1 MEDFAKSRRGA
12 EFFDYNL
19 PKIASQLE
27 RIANAMERKNA
38 IEEKRL
44 LMEQKQYR
52 KDNISENAGAP
63 RSSENVSESQSTSE
77 E

>member
-1 MEDFAKSRRGA
+1 MDDFAKSRRGA

-44 LMEQKQYR
+44 LIEQKQFR
-52 KDNISENAGAP
+52 KDNLTENARVTGS
-63 RSSENVSESQSTSE
+63 REDHNKSESKNE

>member
-52 KDNISENAGAP
+52 KDNLTENARTTG
-63 RSSENVSESQSTSE
+63 SGSDLSESESTN
-77 E
+77 

>member
-52 KDNISENAGAP
+52 KDNLTENARTAGSGSDLSESESEN
-63 RSSENVSESQSTSE
+63 
-77 E
+77 

>member
-1 MEDFAKSRRGA
+1 MDDFLKSRRGA

-44 LMEQKQYR
+44 LMEQKQFR
-52 KDNISENAGAP
+52 KDNLTEDAGTS
-63 RSSENVSESQSTSE
+63 RSSTNDTQSE
-77 E
+77 

>member
-1 MEDFAKSRRGA
+1 MEDFAKTRRGA

-19 PKIASQLE
+19 PKIAGQLE

-44 LMEQKQYR
+44 VLEQKQYK
-52 KDNISENAGAP
+52 KDNARTTG
-63 RSSENVSESQSTSE
+63 SSEDGPQLESSTQG
-77 E
+77 

>member
-1 MEDFAKSRRGA
+1 MEDFAKSRRGT

-19 PKIASQLE
+19 PKIASQLQ
-27 RIANAMERKNA
+27 RIADAMERKNA

-52 KDNISENAGAP
+52 KENLSENARITG
-63 RSSENVSESQSTSE
+63 SSENMLESEQSA
-77 E
+77 